1 MQFNNEHFVNLLQ
14 EEEEDLVE
22 SDEDETKANQA
33 SHNKQW
39 RKTSKTTTIF
49 FNFLQF
55 LNVFISFQLPK
66 TWRNYPM
73 TRFAEGIPLPYV
85 NPDTENPPRNQQ
97 FLTAAPKGHKS
108 RRIDKRR

>member
-39 RKTSKTTTIF
+39 RKTSKTTIDLDLGNL
-49 FNFLQF
+49 NFPALF
-55 LNVFISFQLPK
+55 
-66 TWRNYPM
+66 
-73 TRFAEGIPLPYV
+73 
-85 NPDTENPPRNQQ
+85 
-97 FLTAAPKGHKS
+97 
-108 RRIDKRR
+108 

>member
-39 RKTSKTTTIF
+39 RKTSKI
-49 FNFLQF
+49 
-55 LNVFISFQLPK
+55 
-66 TWRNYPM
+66 
-73 TRFAEGIPLPYV
+73 
-85 NPDTENPPRNQQ
+85 
-97 FLTAAPKGHKS
+97 
-108 RRIDKRR
+108 

>member
-39 RKTSKTTTIF
+39 RKTSKTITIF
-49 FNFLQF
+49 FFQNFLNF
-55 LNVFISFQLPK
+55 FISFQLPK